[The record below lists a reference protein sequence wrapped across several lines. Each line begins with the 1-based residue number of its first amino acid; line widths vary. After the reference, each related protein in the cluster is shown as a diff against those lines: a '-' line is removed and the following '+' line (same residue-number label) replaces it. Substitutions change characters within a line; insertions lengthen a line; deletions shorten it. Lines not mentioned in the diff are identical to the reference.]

1 MKRHELRR
9 IAWPLAAACAL
20 FAGCQSKSDQKIAAT
35 PTPTIEV
42 ERPDAVENLTPD
54 QRKAQFVYSYETG
67 MEMIRREQ
75 FAHAMGA
82 FEEALRLNPDSTE
95 TMFNLAACYD
105 SIGDPLR
112 AIQIYRR
119 LLNET
124 PNDPDC
130 HANLG
135 TAFIKMYYRERSPAW
150 RKMAWESWERSLRL
164 NPEQPEVAKYLER
177 SKSAE

>member
-1 MKRHELRR
+1 MKRHELAGF
-9 IAWPLAAACAL
+9 AWAVATIGAMVAGCKSANDQQMAAA
-20 FAGCQSKSDQKIAAT
+20 
-35 PTPTIEV
+35 PNPVIEV

-54 QRKAQFVYSYETG
+54 QREAQFVYSYETG
-67 MEMIRREQ
+67 LEMIRREQ
-75 FAHAMGA
+75 YAHAMGA
-82 FEEALRLNPDSTE
+82 FEEALRLNPTSTE
-95 TMFNLAACYD
+95 SMFNLAACYD

-119 LLNET
+119 LLELT

-150 RKMAWESWERSLRL
+150 RKMAWQSWERSLRL
-164 NPEQPEVAKYLER
+164 NPEQPEIAKYLER
-177 SKSAE
+177 SKNAE